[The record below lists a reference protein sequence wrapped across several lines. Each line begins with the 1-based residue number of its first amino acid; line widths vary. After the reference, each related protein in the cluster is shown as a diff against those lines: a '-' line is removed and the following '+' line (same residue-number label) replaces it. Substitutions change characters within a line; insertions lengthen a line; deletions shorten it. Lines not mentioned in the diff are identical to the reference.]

1 MSQLRVVLWRH
12 ALVRS
17 RTTWSSSALHPA
29 LSLCLAA
36 AIYRTAQL
44 ASEGWLE
51 LALLPLGALM
61 PTAERVVA
69 LAAERSSGLVDV
81 LRVMGLR
88 GGVYELGWAADAC
101 GVGAAV
107 AASVGAV
114 SAALGLFAGAG
125 AAGPAALVLA
135 FSAANGALCSLL
147 AELAASP
154 RAAGQVALAAQFLQ
168 FACAAAA
175 LKAPR
180 VASRAAWCV
189 LPHVGLVLGASSF
202 RGDAPGLPAVCAM
215 LVAAAVAYGACA
227 RALAARRRDRRRPAA
242 GDAAT
247 ATNASGVAVEALVK
261 RFDGVDAL
269 RGMTFAFEPSTIF
282 ALLGP
287 NGAGKTTTV
296 GCLAGLVDPDAG
308 AARVFGRDA
317 RAARGLTGLC
327 GQRDSALLETLT
339 AREHVAFYASL
350 KGGARDDAV
359 LRALGLARDADRVA
373 TELSGGGKR
382 KLSVAVALC
391 GGSRFVVLDEPSAG
405 LDALARRAL
414 WDALRRAKAGR
425 CVLLTT
431 HHLDEAA
438 VLGDAI
444 GIAVRGALVAKGGA
458 AELRRTYGSG
468 YEVVARKTARFD
480 DGGWR
485 AVVGDGAAAPTFD
498 AAFAAARVADAPRVA
513 PLLRRAEAWPGVDRC
528 AVSLASLEEAYLVA
542 SGDGAALS
550 TVDEARA
557 SRFRERRPPASF
569 ALRAAAVARKRL
581 RQTTRAPT
589 ASLVA
594 TPAAF
599 AAVAAVGV
607 RGRLVTADAV
617 GNAVGAAFCCA
628 AGWVA
633 APALLAESL
642 VRERRDGCRGVL
654 AVAGADRWSYGLG
667 TWAADVA
674 LLAPVA
680 AACAG
685 ALALAAPSAAAARRV
700 ALVFLCAAPLVA
712 AYAHAAATFF
722 SSPSA
727 CLGQLPP
734 LQLFQAVAPQ
744 ILILAFFLVDAPI
757 AGDDLVSLEYWLCAL
772 AAPQAAVF
780 VHASNFLVSAADDVP
795 TDSSYAP
802 PLGAVLAATVAQ
814 ACFFVGVAAARSAP
828 AAAAPGP
835 PVRPKLADGA
845 VAAEAAAV
853 AATAPGARPL
863 VVDGLG
869 HAYGGGP
876 DVLRGVSFRVAA
888 GECFGLL
895 GCNGAG
901 KSTIIS
907 SALGF
912 LAPRAG
918 AVALDGRSVGVV
930 PQADALFDDL
940 DCRAHVDALA
950 ALRGFSGDRSALV
963 DGVLD
968 ALALPTRGRAS
979 TLSGGTR
986 RRLSVALALVG
997 DPRVVLLDEPSNGLD
1012 PRARRDLWNVVRAT
1026 RARRAVVL
1034 TTHDM
1039 DEVEAL
1045 CDRAAVLVAGA
1056 FETLGTVAGLKDAL
1070 GDTYDVTATSTG
1082 AADDVHEAI
1091 VGIFPGAVLEDATA
1105 GAYRYRAPRR
1115 AAGALA
1121 AAFDALE
1128 AHRGGL
1134 LDDYA
1139 VSLPSM
1145 EAIFVSA
1152 VKRAAARAQKGNI
1165 L

>member
-107 AASVGAV
+107 AASV
-114 SAALGLFAGAG
+114 
-125 AAGPAALVLA
+125 
-135 FSAANGALCSLL
+135 
-147 AELAASP
+147 
-154 RAAGQVALAAQFLQ
+154 ALAAQFLQ

-175 LKAPR
+175 LKAPA
-180 VASRAAWCV
+180 VASRAAC
-189 LPHVGLVLGASSF
+189 G
-202 RGDAPGLPAVCAM
+202 
-215 LVAAAVAYGACA
+215 AAA
-227 RALAARRRDRRRPAA
+227 RPAATGVGRRRDGDRRRRRSP
-242 GDAAT
+242 
-247 ATNASGVAVEALVK
+247 
-261 RFDGVDAL
+261 RQAL
-269 RGMTFAFEPSTIF
+269 RRRRRAPRHDVCLR
-282 ALLGP
+282 AVDDLRLLGP

-296 GCLAGLVDPDAG
+296 GCLTGLVDPDAG

-317 RAARGLTGLC
+317 RAAHGLTGLC

-438 VLGDAI
+438 VLG
-444 GIAVRGALVAKGGA
+444 
-458 AELRRTYGSG
+458 
-468 YEVVARKTARFD
+468 
-480 DGGWR
+480 
-485 AVVGDGAAAPTFD
+485 
-498 AAFAAARVADAPRVA
+498 
-513 PLLRRAEAWPGVDRC
+513 
-528 AVSLASLEEAYLVA
+528 
-542 SGDGAALS
+542 
-550 TVDEARA
+550 
-557 SRFRERRPPASF
+557 
-569 ALRAAAVARKRL
+569 
-581 RQTTRAPT
+581 
-589 ASLVA
+589 
-594 TPAAF
+594 
-599 AAVAAVGV
+599 
-607 RGRLVTADAV
+607 
-617 GNAVGAAFCCA
+617 
-628 AGWVA
+628 
-633 APALLAESL
+633 
-642 VRERRDGCRGVL
+642 
-654 AVAGADRWSYGLG
+654 
-667 TWAADVA
+667 
-674 LLAPVA
+674 
-680 AACAG
+680 
-685 ALALAAPSAAAARRV
+685 APSASPVRGFVAKAARPSSGGPTAR
-700 ALVFLCAAPLVA
+700 
-712 AYAHAAATFF
+712 ATRRF
-722 SSPSA
+722 SSSA
-727 CLGQLPP
+727 SP
-734 LQLFQAVAPQ
+734 
-744 ILILAFFLVDAPI
+744 
-757 AGDDLVSLEYWLCAL
+757 
-772 AAPQAAVF
+772 
-780 VHASNFLVSAADDVP
+780 
-795 TDSSYAP
+795 
-802 PLGAVLAATVAQ
+802 
-814 ACFFVGVAAARSAP
+814 ARSAP
-828 AAAAPGP
+828 GAPRRP

-930 PQADALFDDL
+930 PQAALFDDL

-950 ALRGFSGDRSALV
+950 ALRGFAGGRSALV

-968 ALALPTRGRAS
+968 ALALPKHGRAS

-986 RRLSVALALVG
+986 RRLSVALSLVG

-1039 DEVEAL
+1039 GEVEAL

-1056 FETLGTVAGLKDAL
+1056 FEALGTVAGLKDAL

-1105 GAYRYRAPRR
+1105 GAYRARR
-1115 AAGALA
+1115 AAPRARSRRPSTPSRPTA
-1121 AAFDALE
+1121 AASSTTTPSRCPPWGHLRQ
-1128 AHRGGL
+1128 HRQAGGR
-1134 LDDYA
+1134 A
-1139 VSLPSM
+1139 RA
-1145 EAIFVSA
+1145 EGKHFVSHNLEL
-1152 VKRAAARAQKGNI
+1152 REIELG
-1165 L
+1165 